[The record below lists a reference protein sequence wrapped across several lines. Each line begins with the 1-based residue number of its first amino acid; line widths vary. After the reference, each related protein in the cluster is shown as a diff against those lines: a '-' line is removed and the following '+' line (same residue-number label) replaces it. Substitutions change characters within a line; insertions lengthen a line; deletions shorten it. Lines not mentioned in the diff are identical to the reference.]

1 LDISGTQSSEYS
13 GQSVALSADGTV
25 VAIGSFAYDKAGG
38 LTNTSTNEGR
48 TRIYKLD
55 VTGATFSTSNPA
67 VADICGN
74 GILFI
79 KDISAGTTT
88 ITATQPASP
97 PFSLTPVTVQGTLTV
112 TGTVYTLLYH
122 TVFSTLTPFSTS
134 ALTVAYGRAG
144 SQGTGVPLWIIGGS
158 GGNVF
163 ATSSRPSVTDAG
175 IWSVVSA
182 AAPTANAPFPVCNSI
197 GYSNGVWVA
206 ANNTDATNVLA
217 RSIDGGSTWTPVPL
231 SSVSGI
237 LAGSASV
244 GSNAFCNYSLAYAD
258 FSNDTNLRSWVAI
271 PGTKNFMF
279 EGGVNTVASVSSN
292 IVASTYG
299 IPSITPPTT
308 STIPTTVSVMVAPP
322 GTVATTYGTEW
333 GQLGSDISGTQMMEY
348 SGISIA
354 LSADGTTVAI
364 GSYNYDVTGTN
375 NAGRTRIYKYINNN
389 GTYSWIQ
396 LGLDISGNQAS
407 EESGYSVS
415 LSADGTTVA
424 IGSRYYDVTGTNNVG
439 RVRVYK
445 YNNVSLSWIQLGLD
459 ISGTKLN
466 EISGYSVSL
475 SADGTTVA
483 IGSQQYD
490 VTGAISAGR
499 VRVYKYNNGTS
510 LWDPLGSEILGT
522 QAYEFSGHS
531 VSLSADGTTVAIGSL
546 AYNITS
552 TDEGRTR
559 IYKYNTG
566 TLSWDP
572 LGSEILGTQDSEQ
585 NGTSVS
591 LSADGTTV
599 AIGSRWYD
607 AIGGTMDSG
616 KNEGRVRVYKI
627 PTTNQVTYTSSNSSV
642 ADIYSNLLLIKG
654 TNGTSNIV
662 ATQGATTTNG
672 TLTVAGTIY
681 TLVYGT
687 LGTNRAWWVAGGA
700 GTSAAGVSGAVLAY
714 STDPSGATGWTKSA
728 SAAIASL
735 ATINDVAF
743 SPQTQRWL
751 AVGAG
756 ASGSSTQ
763 NVLFSDASGAT
774 WTASAVATPVTP
786 VITLNTCIWNQLDA
800 SASEAGRWLA
810 GGTRNDIS
818 VSIPTS
824 ASLYISTDVSGEA
837 SPWTPIAGTGAI
849 LSQVYSL
856 AYNGRVWIAAGVP
869 ATDVGSTSTLMR
881 TSDPTGAT
889 GWQGIPATNASI
901 SGFDTAARSI
911 AWNADQQMWVA
922 TGENT
927 GTAAD
932 ASFSSV
938 IYSLDVSGSTGT
950 WRTVRESN
958 STCFSGQGNGI
969 AFTGRKWLAVGEG
982 TNQIV
987 ATTDISANTVF
998 GAAAPTWS
1006 AAGNA
1011 NAVLPV
1017 RGTDIAFTGRNV
1029 VATGSGVAI
1038 STDPAGTSWSAVG
1051 SAAGFTDASGG
1062 GTSIT
1067 FEPTF
1072 DGGTGRLVATGKSAA
1087 NSITVSS
1094 DNGATWNTSST
1105 ATATAVQFSSR
1116 PQTVATTQTLF
1127 TTGGN
1132 SVAYVGNDTLF
1143 GGGGNDVH
1151 WSGKRWIATGK
1162 NSGTDGSATTATAS
1176 AATVPDITNNNTAP
1190 IAVSDD
1196 GITWQCV
1203 SSSQA
1208 PNITEGMFV
1217 ATNSRIGATPLID
1230 SRITIMDGGDTE
1242 TTVDYGSGGSGVGAG
1257 IAQLDI
1263 IAELPVTSVSASN
1276 TTGAVGVIGVG
1287 ANNSANSVNGVG
1299 VTPPVSFDN
1308 TSFTITTRPI

>member
-1 LDISGTQSSEYS
+1 
-13 GQSVALSADGTV
+13 
-25 VAIGSFAYDKAGG
+25 
-38 LTNTSTNEGR
+38 
-48 TRIYKLD
+48 
-55 VTGATFSTSNPA
+55 
-67 VADICGN
+67 
-74 GILFI
+74 
-79 KDISAGTTT
+79 
-88 ITATQPASP
+88 
-97 PFSLTPVTVQGTLTV
+97 
-112 TGTVYTLLYH
+112 
-122 TVFSTLTPFSTS
+122 
-134 ALTVAYGRAG
+134 
-144 SQGTGVPLWIIGGS
+144 
-158 GGNVF
+158 
-163 ATSSRPSVTDAG
+163 
-175 IWSVVSA
+175 
-182 AAPTANAPFPVCNSI
+182 
-197 GYSNGVWVA
+197 
-206 ANNTDATNVLA
+206 
-217 RSIDGGSTWTPVPL
+217 
-231 SSVSGI
+231 
-237 LAGSASV
+237 
-244 GSNAFCNYSLAYAD
+244 
-258 FSNDTNLRSWVAI
+258 
-271 PGTKNFMF
+271 
-279 EGGVNTVASVSSN
+279 
-292 IVASTYG
+292 
-299 IPSITPPTT
+299 
-308 STIPTTVSVMVAPP
+308 
-322 GTVATTYGTEW
+322 
-333 GQLGSDISGTQMMEY
+333 
-348 SGISIA
+348 
-354 LSADGTTVAI
+354 
-364 GSYNYDVTGTN
+364 
-375 NAGRTRIYKYINNN
+375 
-389 GTYSWIQ
+389 
-396 LGLDISGNQAS
+396 
-407 EESGYSVS
+407 
-415 LSADGTTVA
+415 
-424 IGSRYYDVTGTNNVG
+424 
-439 RVRVYK
+439 
-445 YNNVSLSWIQLGLD
+445 
-459 ISGTKLN
+459 
-466 EISGYSVSL
+466 
-475 SADGTTVA
+475 
-483 IGSQQYD
+483 
-490 VTGAISAGR
+490 
-499 VRVYKYNNGTS
+499 
-510 LWDPLGSEILGT
+510 
-522 QAYEFSGHS
+522 
-531 VSLSADGTTVAIGSL
+531 
-546 AYNITS
+546 
-552 TDEGRTR
+552 
-559 IYKYNTG
+559 
-566 TLSWDP
+566 
-572 LGSEILGTQDSEQ
+572 
-585 NGTSVS
+585 
-591 LSADGTTV
+591 
-599 AIGSRWYD
+599 
-607 AIGGTMDSG
+607 MDSG

-728 SAAIASL
+728 SASIASL

-869 ATDVGSTSTLMR
+869 ASDVGSTSTLMR

-889 GWQGIPATNASI
+889 GWQGIATTASSI

-938 IYSLDVSGSTGT
+938 IYSLDVSGSVGT

-998 GAAAPTWS
+998 GTGSAAPTWS

-1029 VATGSGVAI
+1029 VATGSGAAI

-1087 NSITVSS
+1087 NSISVSS

-1116 PQTVATTQTLF
+1116 QQTVATTQTLF

-1162 NSGTDGSATTATAS
+1162 NSGADGTATTATTS

-1196 GITWQCV
+1196 GMTWQCI

-1217 ATNSRIGATPLID
+1217 ATNSRIGAMPLID

>member
-1 LDISGTQSSEYS
+1 
-13 GQSVALSADGTV
+13 
-25 VAIGSFAYDKAGG
+25 
-38 LTNTSTNEGR
+38 
-48 TRIYKLD
+48 
-55 VTGATFSTSNPA
+55 
-67 VADICGN
+67 
-74 GILFI
+74 
-79 KDISAGTTT
+79 
-88 ITATQPASP
+88 
-97 PFSLTPVTVQGTLTV
+97 
-112 TGTVYTLLYH
+112 
-122 TVFSTLTPFSTS
+122 
-134 ALTVAYGRAG
+134 
-144 SQGTGVPLWIIGGS
+144 
-158 GGNVF
+158 
-163 ATSSRPSVTDAG
+163 
-175 IWSVVSA
+175 
-182 AAPTANAPFPVCNSI
+182 
-197 GYSNGVWVA
+197 
-206 ANNTDATNVLA
+206 
-217 RSIDGGSTWTPVPL
+217 
-231 SSVSGI
+231 
-237 LAGSASV
+237 
-244 GSNAFCNYSLAYAD
+244 
-258 FSNDTNLRSWVAI
+258 
-271 PGTKNFMF
+271 
-279 EGGVNTVASVSSN
+279 
-292 IVASTYG
+292 
-299 IPSITPPTT
+299 
-308 STIPTTVSVMVAPP
+308 
-322 GTVATTYGTEW
+322 
-333 GQLGSDISGTQMMEY
+333 
-348 SGISIA
+348 
-354 LSADGTTVAI
+354 
-364 GSYNYDVTGTN
+364 
-375 NAGRTRIYKYINNN
+375 
-389 GTYSWIQ
+389 
-396 LGLDISGNQAS
+396 
-407 EESGYSVS
+407 
-415 LSADGTTVA
+415 
-424 IGSRYYDVTGTNNVG
+424 
-439 RVRVYK
+439 
-445 YNNVSLSWIQLGLD
+445 
-459 ISGTKLN
+459 
-466 EISGYSVSL
+466 
-475 SADGTTVA
+475 
-483 IGSQQYD
+483 
-490 VTGAISAGR
+490 
-499 VRVYKYNNGTS
+499 
-510 LWDPLGSEILGT
+510 
-522 QAYEFSGHS
+522 
-531 VSLSADGTTVAIGSL
+531 
-546 AYNITS
+546 
-552 TDEGRTR
+552 
-559 IYKYNTG
+559 
-566 TLSWDP
+566 
-572 LGSEILGTQDSEQ
+572 
-585 NGTSVS
+585 
-591 LSADGTTV
+591 
-599 AIGSRWYD
+599 
-607 AIGGTMDSG
+607 MDSG